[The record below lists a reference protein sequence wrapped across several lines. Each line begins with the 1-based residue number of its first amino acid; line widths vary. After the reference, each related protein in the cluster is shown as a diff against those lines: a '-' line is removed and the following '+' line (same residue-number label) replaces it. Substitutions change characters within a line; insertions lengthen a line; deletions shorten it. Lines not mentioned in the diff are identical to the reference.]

1 MQPLEETNEDET
13 LRQVVA
19 GDPGAMA
26 FVTYIRTERA
36 GSPNTVAGYLR
47 DLGQF
52 ARHCWGPQ
60 AKAPF
65 PWGDVVRNNVR
76 AYLADLS
83 RAGAAS
89 ASVRRKLSSL
99 KSFYRF
105 LARRGHIE
113 DVPFSALRGPK
124 KRHDLPDVLGESDV
138 ARLLDTAQA
147 AANAAAASD
156 EVRHPQAGVESA
168 DSGESDASP
177 RTQAAPLSDKAYVAL
192 RDWAALEF
200 LYGTGARIA
209 EAAGLDVGAV
219 DFSTGCAT
227 LLGKGNKPRL
237 APMSGAA
244 TRALRRLLDASA
256 ARWGAAEARRHD
268 APVFRNRRGARIT
281 TRLLERAFGA
291 ALVAAGL
298 PARFSPHSL
307 RHGFATHLLDAGAE
321 LRSVQELLGHA
332 SLSTTQLYTHV
343 SAERLRSAYHAAH
356 PRA

>member
-1 MQPLEETNEDET
+1 MRPLEETNTDET

-19 GDPGAMA
+19 DDPATAA
-26 FVTYIRTERA
+26 FVSYLRSERA

-47 DLGQF
+47 DIGQF
-52 ARHCWGPQ
+52 ARHCWGPL

-65 PWGDVVRNNVR
+65 AWGEVVRNNVR

-83 RAGAAS
+83 RAGAA
-89 ASVRRKLSSL
+89 ATSVRRKLSSL

-105 LARRGHIE
+105 LARRGFVA

-124 KRHDLPDVLGESDV
+124 KRQTLPDVLGENDV

-147 AANAAAASD
+147 AADAAA
-156 EVRHPQAGVESA
+156 
-168 DSGESDASP
+168 
-177 RTQAAPLSDKAYVAL
+177 TQARNADAAPAATQAPLSDKAYVAL

-219 DFSTGCAT
+219 DFASGCAT
-227 LLGKGNKPRL
+227 LLGKGSKPRL

-244 TRALRRLLDASA
+244 QRAMRRLLDASA
-256 ARWGAAEARRHD
+256 ARWGAAEAHRDD

-343 SAERLRSAYHAAH
+343 SAERLRSAYHSAH